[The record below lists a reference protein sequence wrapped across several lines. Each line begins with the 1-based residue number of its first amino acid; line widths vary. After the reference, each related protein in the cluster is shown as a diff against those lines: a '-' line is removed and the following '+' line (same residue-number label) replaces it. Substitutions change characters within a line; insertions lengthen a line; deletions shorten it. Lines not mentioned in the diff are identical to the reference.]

1 MYGQPASHEFHGP
14 VRARIR
20 RELRLQTTAS
30 AATGEPISVL
40 IHNLSQAGMLIET
53 LADLRKGDGLVVE
66 LPEGGARAARVVWR
80 GEPLFGCEFEQDLPS
95 ATVSAALLRAQFAL
109 AREAAEESDRLGAA
123 NPLAGDLLPLRARVW
138 IIAALSAICWAV
150 VVAAILWIFG

>member
-1 MYGQPASHEFHGP
+1 VYGQPASHEFHGP

-53 LADLRKGDGLVVE
+53 LADLRKGEMPRDQ
-66 LPEGGARAARVVWR
+66 
-80 GEPLFGCEFEQDLPS
+80 EQ
-95 ATVSAALLRAQFAL
+95 
-109 AREAAEESDRLGAA
+109 GAA
-123 NPLAGDLLPLRARVW
+123 DDVRRPDQAVLLLHGQPLQEGWSR
-138 IIAALSAICWAV
+138 IAWYVGSTACHSRCVHQV
-150 VVAAILWIFG
+150 VTR